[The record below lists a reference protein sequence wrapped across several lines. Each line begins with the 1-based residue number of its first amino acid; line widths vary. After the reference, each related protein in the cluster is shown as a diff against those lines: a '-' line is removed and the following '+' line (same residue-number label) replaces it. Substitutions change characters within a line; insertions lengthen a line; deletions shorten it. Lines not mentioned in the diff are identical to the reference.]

1 MTGDAGV
8 LFDPTSP
15 ADIADT
21 ILSVWNDG
29 HRLAAMRQRGL
40 ARARDFSWEQTAWKT
55 QDGVSPRPRENSGLL
70 IPEELQPALYGASGR
85 PGEGGEYSIAEGGW
99 RGPFPFLFRKTG
111 PTQGPGLLIARGQG
125 YSVKRFSREKFSK
138 RMEGI
143 SAGHC
148 HVGDL
153 LHSHYT

>member
-1 MTGDAGV
+1 VTGDAGV

-55 QDGVSPRPRENSGLL
+55 RDVYLK
-70 IPEELQPALYGASGR
+70 
-85 PGEGGEYSIAEGGW
+85 AEGKFRVTDS
-99 RGPFPFLFRKTG
+99 RGAATG
-111 PTQGPGLLIARGQG
+111 PER
-125 YSVKRFSREKFSK
+125 RFRE
-138 RMEGI
+138 
-143 SAGHC
+143 AG
-148 HVGDL
+148 
-153 LHSHYT
+153 